1 MFLFLGLLACVSAL
15 GSNVLLPFL
24 LLQDDNNKITDDKG
38 TLALML
44 MMSQNAQHGGYG
56 NFLYY
61 FRIVI

>member
-56 NFLYY
+56 IFLYL
-61 FRIVI
+61 FRNVI